1 MATRLIIRR
10 KSSPAE
16 SSWVFR
22 GFCFTL
28 LLFFPLLIIGWSSPA
43 VAQTIPTWSVDNGPQ
58 VSEPAE
64 DLQFVGSIAGAFVIE
79 AAVRS
84 RTSVKMA
91 IVMFHV
97 NLIMGTLFAG
107 IASALA
113 PWMGCKTIAVV

>member
-1 MATRLIIRR
+1 MFA
-10 KSSPAE
+10 
-16 SSWVFR
+16 
-22 GFCFTL
+22 
-28 LLFFPLLIIGWSSPA
+28 
-43 VAQTIPTWSVDNGPQ
+43 IPTTEPSKPAPPAATPSSGRVSRFVAAACLILYSVSNGLLARMAINA

-64 DLQFVGSIAGAFVIE
+64 DLQFVGSIAGAFVKPHE
-79 AAVRS
+79 CQ
-84 RTSVKMA
+84 MA